1 MKKRIGVYICHC
13 GGNISDYVDVEEVA
27 RQAKME
33 GEVVLAKDVMFACAD
48 SNQKEMINDIKENNI
63 DAIVVAS
70 CSPKLHLFTFR
81 NVAIR
86 AGLNP
91 YNYVQ
96 VNIREQCSWAHS
108 DKPKEATMTGIGL
121 VKSGIKR
128 VAQSQELENIEI
140 KAYKTAL
147 VIGAGVAGMKAAIA
161 LAKVGIEVFLVEKD
175 FFVGG
180 HVAQNDEVFRSDQK
194 GKEIIS
200 ILYNEIKN
208 SNKITLFTGAT
219 VDKVSGTVGNFHV
232 NIKIKPRYIKKCDT
246 QRLNQVMSECKN
258 TVPNDFDFGLY
269 NRKAIYK
276 NYPEA
281 LPDLPVIDKD
291 LIINETEILKKYAD
305 CIDLEQQNETIP
317 INAGAILVTTG
328 FKSYQPKQDEFGYE
342 SIKNVITLPEF
353 KRIIE
358 NNNKKLV
365 FNKQEIKNIA
375 FIYCVGSR
383 QKDGPN
389 KYCSRFC
396 CTAAVHT
403 SLQLHKKYENINVFH
418 LYRDIRTYGKYEIL
432 YEKSSKKGDIYLRF
446 DENEPPTVEQK
457 GNKIS
462 VKIKDKLTKSKEL
475 ELDADLVVLVTG
487 MEPREDSHDIASKL
501 NIPIGNDK
509 FFNEIH
515 PKLRPVET
523 VINGVY
529 ISGTCQ
535 APRVIT
541 ESIQSSM
548 AAASKITALI
558 KDERI
563 IREPIVAKINS
574 DNCEW
579 CGECEKICDYGAINK
594 VEKEGKLIAV
604 VNEGAC
610 SGCGACTPVCPFD
623 AIEVTNYTNDQIFGM
638 IDGFTK
644 EFNVDETKT
653 DDHADEVKSAKLMK
667 EFPDTWE
674 AILKS
679 IKESPKTIPQLS
691 KETNIEISK
700 VTYDIMTMNKYHI
713 IEASGMDDMDEYF
726 YYKIKSNGKN

>member
-13 GGNISDYVDVEEVA
+13 GGNISDHVDVEEVV
-27 RQAKME
+27 RQANME

-48 SNQKEMINDIKENNI
+48 SNQKEMVKDIKENNI

-96 VNIREQCSWAHS
+96 VNIREQCAWAHS

-121 VKSGIKR
+121 VKAGIKR

-147 VIGAGVAGMKAAIA
+147 IIGAGVAGMRAAIA
-161 LAKVGIEVFLVEKD
+161 LAKVGIEVFLIEKD

-180 HVAQNDEVFRSDQK
+180 RIAQNDEVFRSNQK

-200 ILYNEIKN
+200 ILYDEIKK

-219 VDKVSGTVGNFHV
+219 VDKVSGTVGNFNV
-232 NIKIKPRYIKKCDT
+232 NIKIKPRHIKKCDV
-246 QRLNQVMSECKN
+246 QRLNQAMSECKT

-276 NYPEA
+276 NYPDA

-291 LIINETEILKKYAD
+291 LIINETEILKKYSD

-317 INAGAILVTTG
+317 INAGAVLVTTG
-328 FKSYQPKQDEFGYE
+328 FKSYQPKQNEFGYK

-353 KRIIE
+353 KRVIE
-358 NNNKKLV
+358 NNDKKLF

-375 FIYCVGSR
+375 FIYCVGGR

-389 KYCSRFC
+389 KYCSRIC
-396 CTAAVHT
+396 CTTAIHS
-403 SLQLHKKYENINVFH
+403 SLQLHKKYKNINAFH

-432 YEKSSKKGDIYLRF
+432 YEESSKKGDIYLKF
-446 DENEPPTVEQK
+446 DENEPPTVDQK
-457 GNKIS
+457 GNKIL

-487 MEPREDSHDIASKL
+487 IEPREDHLDIASKL

-529 ISGTCQ
+529 IGGTCQ
-535 APRVIT
+535 APRNIT
-541 ESIQSSM
+541 ESIQSSL
-548 AAASKITALI
+548 AGATKIDSLI
-558 KDERI
+558 KDEKI
-563 IREPIVAKINS
+563 IREPIVAKINP
-574 DNCEW
+574 DTCNW
-579 CGECEKICDYGAINK
+579 CGECEKVCDYDAIK
-594 VEKEGKLIAV
+594 KIEKEGKSIAV

-610 SGCGACTPVCPFD
+610 SGCGACTPVCPSD
-623 AIEVTNYTNDQIFGM
+623 AIELTNYTNNQIFGM
-638 IDGFTK
+638 IDGFTN

-653 DDHADEVKSAKLMK
+653 DVDTDSSDVKSTILMK

-674 AILKS
+674 EILKS

-691 KETNIEISK
+691 KETDIEISK

-713 IEASGMDDMDEYF
+713 IEAFGMDDMDEYYF
-726 YYKIKSNGKN
+726 YKNKN

>member
-13 GGNISDYVDVEEVA
+13 GGNISDHVDVEEVA
-27 RQAKME
+27 RQANME
-33 GEVVLAKDVMFACAD
+33 GEVVIAKDVMFACAD
-48 SNQKEMINDIKENNI
+48 SNQKEMVKDIKENNI

-70 CSPKLHLFTFR
+70 CSPKLHLYTFR

-96 VNIREQCSWAHS
+96 VNLREQCAWAHS

-121 VKSGIKR
+121 VKAGIKR

-140 KAYKTAL
+140 KAYKVAL
-147 VIGAGVAGMKAAIA
+147 IIGAGVAGMRAAIA
-161 LAKVGIEVFLVEKD
+161 LAKVGIEVFLIEKD

-180 HVAQNDEVFRSDQK
+180 RIAQNDEVFRSNQK

-200 ILYNEIKN
+200 ILYDEIKK

-219 VDKVSGTVGNFHV
+219 VDKVSGSVGNFSV
-232 NIKIKPRYIKKCDT
+232 NIKIKPRYTKKCDI
-246 QRLNQVMSECKN
+246 QRLNQAMSECKT

-276 NYPEA
+276 NYPDA
-281 LPDLPVIDKD
+281 LPDIPVIDKD
-291 LIINETEILKKYAD
+291 LIINETGILKKYSD
-305 CIDLEQQNETIP
+305 CIDLEQQNEIIP

-328 FKSYQPKQDEFGYE
+328 FKSYQPKQDEFGYK

-353 KRIIE
+353 KRVIE
-358 NNNKKLV
+358 NNDNKLV

-389 KYCSRFC
+389 KYCSRIC
-396 CTAAVHT
+396 CTAAIHS
-403 SLQLHKKYENINVFH
+403 SLQLHKKYENIHAFH
-418 LYRDIRTYGKYEIL
+418 LYRDIRTYGKHEIL
-432 YEKSSKKGDIYLRF
+432 YEESSKKGDIYLKF
-446 DENEPPTVEQK
+446 DENEPPTVDQK
-457 GNKIS
+457 GNKIL

-487 MEPREDSHDIASKL
+487 MEPREDSHDLASKL

-529 ISGTCQ
+529 IGGTCQ
-535 APRVIT
+535 APRTIT

-548 AAASKITALI
+548 AAATKIHALI
-558 KDERI
+558 KDEKI
-563 IREPIVAKINS
+563 IREPIVAKINA
-574 DNCEW
+574 DTCEW
-579 CGECEKICDYGAINK
+579 CGECEKVCDYDAINK
-594 VEKEGKLIAV
+594 VEKEGKSIAV

-610 SGCGACTPVCPFD
+610 SGCGACTPVCPSD

-638 IDGFTK
+638 IDGFTN

-653 DDHADEVKSAKLMK
+653 DEDTDSSNVKSTILMK

-674 AILKS
+674 EILKS

-691 KETNIEISK
+691 KETDIEISK
-700 VTYDIMTMNKYHI
+700 VTYDVMTMNKYHI
-713 IEASGMDDMDEYF
+713 IEASGMDDMDEYYF
-726 YYKIKSNGKN
+726 YKNKN